1 MTEKLFDQISN
12 RVDRIE
18 NKIEFF
24 NELEMRID
32 SALNQLVEDEE
43 EEEEDDSFPSI
54 RLEELVSNT
63 NITYTE

>member
-43 EEEEDDSFPSI
+43 EEEDDSFPSI